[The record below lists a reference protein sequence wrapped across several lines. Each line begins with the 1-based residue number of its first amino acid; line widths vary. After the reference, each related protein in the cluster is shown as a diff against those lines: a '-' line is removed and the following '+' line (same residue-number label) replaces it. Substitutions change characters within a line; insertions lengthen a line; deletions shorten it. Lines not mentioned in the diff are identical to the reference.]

1 MQHAAADIGAWGFPQ
16 ARGVSQHA
24 VSGQAVS
31 ARPVALRAESPGQ
44 VLHPGDVVYA
54 GCGERLQTLL
64 GSCVAI
70 ILTDPRRTVAT
81 MCHVVHA
88 GQPGQRS
95 AQDSAY
101 GEVALAAM
109 ARLLRSR
116 GITPGLCEAYVM
128 GGGNMFP
135 RQFNLA
141 HVGLQNARWA
151 LAALARDGL
160 RVVLADLGGATYRRV
175 GWTVGP
181 GAPEITAV
189 PV

>member
-1 MQHAAADIGAWGFPQ
+1 M
-16 ARGVSQHA
+16 SQYA
-24 VSGQAVS
+24 VSGRAVP
-31 ARPVALRAESPGQ
+31 ARSVALGAESPGQ

-88 GQPGQRS
+88 GQPNQRS

-109 ARLLRSR
+109 ARLLRSH

-135 RQFNLA
+135 QQFNPA

-151 LAALARDGL
+151 LAALARDGQ
-160 RVVLADLGGATYRRV
+160 RVVLADLGGAAYRRV

-181 GAPEITAV
+181 GAPEVTAV

>member
-1 MQHAAADIGAWGFPQ
+1 
-16 ARGVSQHA
+16 VSQHA
-24 VSGQAVS
+24 VSGRAVP
-31 ARPVALRAESPGQ
+31 ARPVALGAESPGQ

-88 GQPGQRS
+88 GQPNQRS

-109 ARLLRSR
+109 ARLLRSH
-116 GITPGLCEAYVM
+116 GITPGLCEA
-128 GGGNMFP
+128 
-135 RQFNLA
+135 
-141 HVGLQNARWA
+141 
-151 LAALARDGL
+151 
-160 RVVLADLGGATYRRV
+160 
-175 GWTVGP
+175 
-181 GAPEITAV
+181 
-189 PV
+189 

>member
-1 MQHAAADIGAWGFPQ
+1 M
-16 ARGVSQHA
+16 SQRA
-24 VSGQAVS
+24 VSG
-31 ARPVALRAESPGQ
+31 PVASSGKATLRAESPAQ

-54 GCGERLQTLL
+54 ACGERLQTLL

-70 ILTDPRRTVAT
+70 ILTDPRRTMAT

-88 GQPGQRS
+88 GEPS
-95 AQDSAY
+95 PHNAQDSAY
-101 GEVALAAM
+101 GEVALRAM
-109 ARLLRSR
+109 ARLLLSR

-141 HVGLQNARWA
+141 HVGLQNAHWA

-160 RVVLADLGGATYRRV
+160 RVVLADLGGAAYRRV
-175 GWTVGP
+175 GWSVGP
-181 GAPEITAV
+181 SEPEVTSV